1 MTTENALVP
10 SEHIY
15 LGAITLAPEQVVE
28 TATRV
33 ATALKKVVMDRR
45 LFSSIQG
52 KEYVR
57 VEGWTTL
64 GAMLG
69 VLPREVETKRLED
82 GSYEAKV
89 DLVRSSDGMVIGGAS
104 ALCGMDET
112 KWASKPDYA
121 RRSMAVT
128 RATGKAYRLGFS
140 WIMELAGYASTPAE
154 EMDFI
159 DAEAKFVAPTALAD
173 EHGTP
178 ARVGAV
184 ANPATNGTK
193 AKSETV
199 TEFWQ
204 TVKDQ
209 GLSTDEGKRALA
221 ECNGDFEEALRRM
234 QKAG

>member
-1 MTTENALVP
+1 MSDEKALVP

-15 LGAITLAPEQVVE
+15 LGAITLAPEQIVE

-33 ATALKKVVMDRR
+33 ASALKKVVLDRK
-45 LFSSIQG
+45 LYSTIQG

-104 ALCGMDET
+104 ALCGMDES

-159 DAEAKFVAPTALAD
+159 DAEAKPVQAAAPAAP
-173 EHGTP
+173 P
-178 ARVGAV
+178 A
-184 ANPATNGTK
+184 NGTK

-209 GLSTDEGKRALA
+209 GLSREDGQRALA
-221 ECNGDFEEALRRM
+221 ECSQDFEEALRRM
-234 QKAG
+234 RKAG

>member
-1 MTTENALVP
+1 MSDDKALVP

-82 GSYEAKV
+82 GSFEAKV
-89 DLVRSSDGMVIGGAS
+89 DLVRSSDGMVISGAS

-159 DAEAKFVAPTALAD
+159 DAEAKPVPPT
-173 EHGTP
+173 
-178 ARVGAV
+178 
-184 ANPATNGTK
+184 ATNGTK

-204 TVKDQ
+204 AVKDQ
-209 GLSTDEGKRALA
+209 GLSREDGQRAVQ
-221 ECNGDFEEALRRM
+221 ECGGDFEEALRRM

>member
-1 MTTENALVP
+1 MSDDKALVP
-10 SEHIY
+10 TDHVY
-15 LGAITLAPEQVVE
+15 LGTIVLAPEQVVE

-33 ATALKKVVMDRR
+33 ATALRKVVMDRK
-45 LFSSIQG
+45 LYSSIQG

-69 VLPREVETKRLED
+69 VLPREVDTKRLED

-104 ALCGMDET
+104 ALCGMDES

-159 DAEAKFVAPTALAD
+159 DAEAKPVTT
-173 EHGTP
+173 GTP
-178 ARVGAV
+178 AA
-184 ANPATNGTK
+184 PPTNGTK

-199 TEFWQ
+199 TEFWAE
-204 TVKDQ
+204 VKHQ
-209 GLSTDEGKRALA
+209 GLSREDGQRALD
-221 ECNGDFEEALRRM
+221 ECSGDFEEALRRM
-234 QKAG
+234 QKA

>member
-1 MTTENALVP
+1 MTTETALVP

-15 LGAITLAPEQVVE
+15 LGAIALAPEQVVE

-82 GSYEAKV
+82 GSFEAKV

-159 DAEAKFVAPTALAD
+159 DAEAKPVP
-173 EHGTP
+173 P
-178 ARVGAV
+178 V
-184 ANPATNGTK
+184 TNGTK

-204 TVKDQ
+204 TVKDH
-209 GLSTDEGKRALA
+209 GLSTDEGKRALG
-221 ECNGDFEEALRRM
+221 ECGGDFEEALRRM

>member
-1 MTTENALVP
+1 MSNENALVP
-10 SEHIY
+10 ADHVY
-15 LGAITLAPEQVVE
+15 LGTIVLAPEQVVE

-33 ATALKKVVMDRR
+33 ATALKKVVTDRR

-82 GSYEAKV
+82 GSFEAKV

-104 ALCGMDET
+104 ALCGMDEP

-159 DAEAKFVAPTALAD
+159 DAEAKPV
-173 EHGTP
+173 
-178 ARVGAV
+178 
-184 ANPATNGTK
+184 PATNGTK

-209 GLSTDEGKRALA
+209 GLSREDGQRAVQ
-221 ECNGDFEEALRRM
+221 ECGGDFEEALRRM
-234 QKAG
+234 QKAP